1 VCSTEKNIVMPYPS
15 IDPQVFNQQMGPKI
29 HRRSELLFYR
39 GGNHG
44 ECMSIRRALGQIM
57 NTMTP
62 HSVGLRHAMGY
73 QQALYCP
80 VPVGDSPSSKRM
92 YDAMNMGC
100 VPVILSDDIVWA
112 YSVATGGLLDPRYF
126 SITLPQKVDY

>member
-1 VCSTEKNIVMPYPS
+1 
-15 IDPQVFNQQMGPKI
+15 
-29 HRRSELLFYR
+29 
-39 GGNHG
+39 
-44 ECMSIRRALGQIM
+44 
-57 NTMTP
+57 
-62 HSVGLRHAMGY
+62 MGY